1 MGPGLESSIPSPA
14 PRRADSRRV
23 AGPTSPGP
31 PPAASVSGA
40 ARRTTVAAV
49 AAAAASVVSIVLP
62 GLGGL
67 TVILGLATVVASVG
81 SALFVG
87 LRRTASAAAATLD
100 GERVLAQGV
109 GRGGRGFLGAHVVV
123 VTERSLASISAR
135 PWSAGRSTAA
145 IRITEVRSVETIM
158 DYLEVGDGLRTI
170 TLKECPPTQVAALLD
185 ALQSQRRSA
194 KLASSPTL
202 VSSATARRT
211 SVV

>member
-1 MGPGLESSIPSPA
+1 VVGP
-14 PRRADSRRV
+14 V
-23 AGPTSPGP
+23 SPGP
-31 PPAASVSGA
+31 PPAASVAGV

-49 AAAAASVVSIVLP
+49 ATAAASVVSILLP

-67 TVILGLATVVASVG
+67 TVILALATVVASVG

-87 LRRTASAAAATLD
+87 LGRTASATAATVD

-109 GRGGRGFLGAHVVV
+109 GRGGRGFLGAHVVA
-123 VTERSLASISAR
+123 VTEGSLASIAVR
-135 PWSAGRSTAA
+135 PWSAGRSTVV
-145 IRITEVRSVETIM
+145 IRLAEVRSVESIM
-158 DYLEVGDGLRTI
+158 DYLEVGDGRTTI
-170 TLKECPPTQVAALLD
+170 TLKECPLAQVEAILGELRACD
-185 ALQSQRRSA
+185 QPQRRSA

>member
-1 MGPGLESSIPSPA
+1 VVGP
-14 PRRADSRRV
+14 V
-23 AGPTSPGP
+23 SPGP
-31 PPAASVSGA
+31 PPAASVAGA

-49 AAAAASVVSIVLP
+49 AAAAAAVVSILLP

-67 TVILGLATVVASVG
+67 TVVLGLATVAASVG

-87 LRRTASAAAATLD
+87 LGRTASATAASLD

-123 VTERSLASISAR
+123 VTAGSLVSIAAR
-135 PWSAGRSTAA
+135 PWSAGRSTVA
-145 IRITEVRSVETIM
+145 IRLAEVRSVESIM
-158 DYLEVGDGLRTI
+158 DYLEVGDGRRTI
-170 TLKECPPTQVAALLD
+170 RLKECPPAQVAALLD
-185 ALQSQRRSA
+185 ELQSPMRSA

-202 VSSATARRT
+202 VSRAAARRT